1 MSAIRSLYMTITTD
15 PPVIVLYIV
24 IGVFLLIMLSMIMK
38 KGEKIN
44 D

>member
-1 MSAIRSLYMTITTD
+1 MTVTTD